1 LNLSLREAFLKGY
14 PVMMAQNKVLILGI
28 GNLIL
33 KDEGVGVH
41 VVRALE
47 EQGPP
52 PGVEV
57 IDGGT
62 ATMDLLSVIYESER
76 IIVIDALK
84 AGGEPGAIYRCL
96 PEDLMEVSDRPLSL
110 HQVGL
115 LDVLG
120 MARQLG
126 GNPAVVIIGIE
137 PKEISWGLELTGE
150 VQAAVPKVI
159 EAVKREIRGSGR
171 GKDTP
176 CAEHSWKD
184 SLTQE

>member
-1 LNLSLREAFLKGY
+1 MHSLKGSA
-14 PVMMAQNKVLILGI
+14 VMMTQNKVLILGI

-33 KDEGVGVH
+33 KDEGIGVH
-41 VVRALE
+41 AVQALE
-47 EQGPP
+47 EQDLP

-62 ATMDLLSVIYESER
+62 STMDLLSVIYESDR

-96 PEDLMEVSDRPLSL
+96 PEDLTATSDRPLSL
-110 HQVGL
+110 HQIGL

-126 GNPAVVIIGIE
+126 GKAAVVIIGVE
-137 PKEISWGLELTGE
+137 PKEISWGMELTEE

-159 EAVKREIRGSGR
+159 EAVKRELRGLR
-171 GKDTP
+171 
-176 CAEHSWKD
+176 
-184 SLTQE
+184 